1 MPSSNL
7 NVLSTVAT
15 SLADIPAHDVA
26 AMNRVFRHH
35 IGPFPDNHIEQS
47 PPTSDTTQP
56 NTPDRY
62 EALICIGCYSYGMMS
77 NQYLNTQQGS
87 LNPSFMTPQPCIAAS
102 RSQPTAA
109 NPAGSVMAQTQ
120 TRRLSAY
127 GGRSMIPYQQLLVQ
141 DAQQATHIVKPQ
153 GRRGILPN
161 AAGRAATPTG
171 TGTSEN
177 TVTPQKDADGKFPC
191 PHCTKTYLH
200 AKHLKRHLL
209 RHTGDRP
216 YMCVLCRN
224 TFSRSDILKRHFQK
238 CSIRRGNPT
247 GASHLP
253 HPQGRNKENQQNI
266 HNRGSDMSS
275 MSRHPHG
282 PIMDILQN
290 QLCMVSNRSTPLCLL
305 PERSDTGGLDVA
317 TKRSSACISAAG
329 MAMQSHG
336 QKRTPYE
343 FNEIREAWKAHKKE
357 EDQQREAAEEAGWQL
372 HAQAVASS
380 RTHVQNGGPDGG
392 DAGQPLSSVQ
402 GLPIGCQAA
411 TDPSTPSVVF
421 YTPL

>member
-1 MPSSNL
+1 
-7 NVLSTVAT
+7 
-15 SLADIPAHDVA
+15 
-26 AMNRVFRHH
+26 
-35 IGPFPDNHIEQS
+35 
-47 PPTSDTTQP
+47 
-56 NTPDRY
+56 
-62 EALICIGCYSYGMMS
+62 
-77 NQYLNTQQGS
+77 
-87 LNPSFMTPQPCIAAS
+87 
-102 RSQPTAA
+102 
-109 NPAGSVMAQTQ
+109 MAQTQ

-224 TFSRSDILKRHFQK
+224 TFSRSDSLKRHFQK

-275 MSRHPHG
+275 MSRHPQDMWQSYPQSIG
-282 PIMDILQN
+282 GMYAQP
-290 QLCMVSNRSTPLCLL
+290 PLDRANYGHPAEPAMIGFLHFL
-305 PERSDTGGLDVA
+305 KVVDEPHAKAYGTLNHLNIHV
-317 TKRSSACISAAG
+317 K
-329 MAMQSHG
+329 MQSHG

-343 FNEIREAWKAHKKE
+343 FNEFREAWKAHKKE

-372 HAQAVASS
+372 HAQAVASA